1 VAGSEKRSRLIEAA
15 AKLVY
20 ERGFANTALSDI
32 AREADVPLGNIYY
45 YFKTKAE
52 IGEAI
57 IAQQLAAFES
67 QKLGWDRAETPKARL
82 RAFIQMTIDNRD
94 MLARGGCPVGSLCS
108 ELHKGDGMLVESASR
123 PFAALLSW
131 IESQFEALGKRK
143 EKRAL
148 ALHLLSALQGVSLL
162 ANNFHDPDMV
172 ILEGDHLKAW
182 IGELEASA
190 GAEMFGRQVDIETS
204 P

>member
-1 VAGSEKRSRLIEAA
+1 VAGPDKRTRLIEAA

-45 YFKTKAE
+45 YFKTKAD

-57 IAQQLAAFES
+57 IAQQLAVFEA
-67 QKLGWDRAETPKARL
+67 QRCGWDRAETPEARL

-108 ELHKGDGMLVESASR
+108 ELHKGHGMLAESASR
-123 PFAALLSW
+123 PFAALLAW
-131 IESQFEALGKRK
+131 IESQFEALGQHK

-148 ALHLLSALQGVSLL
+148 ALHLLAALQGVSLI

-182 IGELEASA
+182 VGQFTPQKA
-190 GAEMFGRQVDIETS
+190 

>member
-1 VAGSEKRSRLIEAA
+1 MVEAA

-45 YFKTKAE
+45 YFKTKAD
-52 IGEAI
+52 IGDAI
-57 IAQQLAAFES
+57 IAQQLAALES
-67 QKLGWDRAETPKARL
+67 QRLGWDRAETPKGRL

-108 ELHKGDGMLVESASR
+108 EMHKGDCMLAESASR
-123 PFAALLSW
+123 PFAALLAW
-131 IESQFEALGKRK
+131 IESQFEALGHRND
-143 EKRAL
+143 KRAL

-182 IGELEASA
+182 IGELEATTVSK
-190 GAEMFGRQVDIETS
+190 GVG
-204 P
+204 

>member
-1 VAGSEKRSRLIEAA
+1 LIEAA

-57 IAQQLAAFES
+57 IAQQLAALES
-67 QKLGWDRAETPKARL
+67 ERLRWDSADAPKGRL
-82 RAFIQMTIDNRD
+82 RAFIQMTIDNRE

-108 ELHKGDGMLVESASR
+108 ELHKGDGMLVESASQ
-123 PFAALLSW
+123 PFAALLAW
-131 IESQFEALGKRK
+131 IESQFEALGHRKQKRS
-143 EKRAL
+143 L

-182 IGELEASA
+182 IGELEAT
-190 GAEMFGRQVDIETS
+190 GASEGVE
-204 P
+204 

>member
-1 VAGSEKRSRLIEAA
+1 VTGSEKRTRLIEAA

-67 QKLGWDRAETPKARL
+67 QRLRWDHAETPKARL
-82 RAFIQMTIDNRD
+82 RAFVQMTIDNRD

-108 ELHKGDGMLVESASR
+108 ELHKGDGMLAESASR
-123 PFAALLSW
+123 PFVALLSW
-131 IESQFEALGKRK
+131 IESQFEALGQRK

-148 ALHLLSALQGVSLL
+148 ALHLLAALQGVSLL

-182 IGELEASA
+182 IGELETAA
-190 GAEMFGRQVDIETS
+190 VNEGLH
-204 P
+204 